1 MSKSNE
7 DNTNTTGLFFKR
19 FYTVKG
25 DGVAHMKVDE
35 AVKSQEFKESVRKL
49 ATAKILVNEKA
60 AKKEAS

>member
-1 MSKSNE
+1 
-7 DNTNTTGLFFKR
+7 
-19 FYTVKG
+19 
-25 DGVAHMKVDE
+25 MKVDE